1 MRVRVSNQERMN
13 VSNIGRVPPPPPPN
27 LGITMDKELSLTNN
41 DETISTLVCVRGYS
55 RQYSG

>member
-13 VSNIGRVPPPPPPN
+13 VSNIGRVPPPPN